1 MTEYVQ
7 DKVYHLNELKYKG
20 YLKDKVR
27 ELTRT
32 SFYFKDMPEA
42 EFSVAFKKAYH
53 QAYLDR
59 CNGFT
64 SKLAFV

>member
-7 DKVYHLNELKYKG
+7 DKVFQLNNINYPG
-20 YLKDKVR
+20 YMKDRVK

-32 SFYFKDMPEA
+32 SIHFNHMPEA
-42 EFSVAFKKAYH
+42 EFSAAFKKAYH

-59 CNGFT
+59 QNGFT